1 VSEENVGPG
10 RPTDAEA
17 KVRAYFDR
25 FNETRESQLEA
36 LDPAI
41 DWHIRADLPDSR
53 TLHGYEDV
61 KRRDADWIQAFE
73 DLRLEPIE
81 VSEASGKTVVLVHLN
96 GRIKGSESIVDMNEV
111 WVLSWRSDKIIE
123 IRAYKNKAEA
133 LEARELK
140 D

>member
-25 FNETRESQLEA
+25 FNETHESQLEA

-41 DWHIRADLPDSR
+41 DWHIRADLPNSR

-81 VSEASGKTVVLVHLN
+81 VSGTSGKTVVLVHLH
-96 GRIKGSESIVDMNEV
+96 GRIKGSEDIVDLNEA

-133 LEARELK
+133 LEAAELK